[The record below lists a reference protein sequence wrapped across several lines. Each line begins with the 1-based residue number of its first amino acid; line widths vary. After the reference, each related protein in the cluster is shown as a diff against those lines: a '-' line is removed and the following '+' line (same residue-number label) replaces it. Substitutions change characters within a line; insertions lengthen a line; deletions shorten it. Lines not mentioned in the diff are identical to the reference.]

1 LLAVVAWGVWRTIGP
16 DLAGLSRGDLL
27 RWQPSIGG
35 LLLSTVLLVGVY
47 VAHAVL
53 WRRIM
58 RDLEIGEPGPRDT
71 MRVYFVASLGRYVPG
86 KLWQIAGLALL
97 ARRAGLP
104 AGGAAA
110 AAVLGQF
117 AFLTTGLLCLAILL
131 PGWAGGAP
139 ALIAAVAVVLLAGG
153 LWVLVETP
161 VGHGGRE
168 WLRGRLGSRL
178 GSRLEAA
185 FELADRVRP
194 FDALAWAVGYG
205 FTWVLLGLAFSIF
218 VSAFVPAA
226 STHSKHLAGTIA
238 ASYLAGYVMVL
249 APAGLGVRE
258 TAMVGLLSQVPGMP
272 VAGAVA
278 LPIFSRIWFTLAE
291 LLPLALVPV
300 LPVGRRPMP
309 RQHAEPDE

>member
-1 LLAVVAWGVWRTIGP
+1 
-16 DLAGLSRGDLL
+16 
-27 RWQPSIGG
+27 
-35 LLLSTVLLVGVY
+35 
-47 VAHAVL
+47 
-53 WRRIM
+53 
-58 RDLEIGEPGPRDT
+58 
-71 MRVYFVASLGRYVPG
+71 VPG

-97 ARRAGLP
+97 AKRAGLP

-117 AFLTTGLLCLAILL
+117 AFLTTGLLFLAVLL
-131 PGWAGGAP
+131 PGWGGGAP

-161 VGHGGRE
+161 LGHGGRE
-168 WLRGRLGSRL
+168 WLRKRLGERL
-178 GSRLEAA
+178 GARLDAA
-185 FELADRVRP
+185 FDLADRVKP

-218 VSAFVPAA
+218 VSAFVPVAAA
-226 STHSKHLAGTIA
+226 SSKHLAGTIA

-272 VAGAVA
+272 VAAA
-278 LPIFSRIWFTLAE
+278 ITLPIFSRIWFTFAE
-291 LLPLALVPV
+291 LLPLAFVPV

-309 RQHAEPDE
+309 QPDVEAEE